1 MGTYR
6 GQKDMQQVP
15 SIYHHQVGEI
25 TVTAICDG
33 YLDTNYEIFHGI
45 TPEEGDAHMRSA
57 YLQSPPRISVNSYLV
72 RSKGR
77 IALIEAGAGHTMG
90 ATLGFLPAHLAAAGV
105 NINDIETVLLTHM
118 HPDHSNGLT
127 DADGSRVF
135 PASEIALA
143 DAEMRHWQDDSA
155 MAAAPE
161 RKRERYFRAA
171 REQLRAYGDQL
182 RPFTGTGEVFPGIT
196 PVPSAGHTPGHT
208 AYLVADGDDSL
219 LIWGDTVHVPH
230 IQIRFPHVTLDFD
243 SDEAAAA
250 AMRRRLLE
258 IAVTEETLVG
268 GMHLDFPGFGH
279 IGREDDGYRFF
290 AAPWNPIL

>member
-1 MGTYR
+1 
-6 GQKDMQQVP
+6 MQQVP

-57 YLQSPPRISVNSYLV
+57 YLQSPPRISVNCYII
-72 RSKGR
+72 RNKGR
-77 IALIEAGAGHTMG
+77 VALIEVGAGGTMG
-90 ATLGFLPAHLAAAGV
+90 PTLGCLPANLAAAG
-105 NINDIETVLLTHM
+105 IGIDAIGTVLLTHM

-127 DADGSRVF
+127 DAEGSRVF

-143 DAEMRHWQDDSA
+143 DAEMRHWQDDAA

-161 RKRERYFRAA
+161 RKKERYFRAA
-171 REQLRAYGDQL
+171 RKQLEAYSGQL
-182 RPFTGTGEVFPGIT
+182 RPFTGEATVFPGVT
-196 PVPSAGHTPGHT
+196 PVPIAGHTPGHT
-208 AYLVADGDDSL
+208 AYLVADGGDSL

-250 AMRRRLLE
+250 AMRRRLLDMAATDE
-258 IAVTEETLVG
+258 ILVG
-268 GMHLDFPGFGH
+268 GMHIDFPGFGH
-279 IGREDDGYRFF
+279 IGRRKDGFHFYP
-290 AAPWNPIL
+290 APWNPVL

>member
-1 MGTYR
+1 MG
-6 GQKDMQQVP
+6 P
-15 SIYHHQVGEI
+15 
-25 TVTAICDG
+25 
-33 YLDTNYEIFHGI
+33 
-45 TPEEGDAHMRSA
+45 
-57 YLQSPPRISVNSYLV
+57 
-72 RSKGR
+72 
-77 IALIEAGAGHTMG
+77 
-90 ATLGFLPAHLAAAGV
+90 TLGFLPAHLGVAGV
-105 NINDIETVLLTHM
+105 DIDEIETVFLTHM

-127 DADGSRVF
+127 DAEGRRVF

-143 DAEMRHWQDDSA
+143 DAEMRHWQDDAA

-171 REQLRAYGDQL
+171 RKQLDAYRDQL
-182 RPFTGTGEVFPGIT
+182 RPFTSEAEVFPGVI
-196 PVPSAGHTPGHT
+196 PVPIAGHTPGHT
-208 AYLVADGDDSL
+208 AYLIADGDDSL

-258 IAVTEETLVG
+258 MAATDKILVG
-268 GMHLDFPGFGH
+268 GMHLDFPGFGF
-279 IGREDDGYRFF
+279 IGREGDGYRFF